1 MYLLGID
8 LGSSS
13 VKTSL
18 IDSSK
23 GNIIA
28 SSSHPEREM
37 QIMTP
42 EKGFAEQDPDT
53 WYYHLKMSLQLLMSK
68 AGVDKDDIIAAG
80 IAYQMH
86 GLVLVDKDMKVLR
99 PSIIWCDSR
108 AVTTGNKAFEEIG
121 KKKCLKQL
129 YNSPGNFTASKLR
142 WVKDNEPGIYEK
154 IRYIMLPGDFLAM
167 RLTGNISTTITGLS
181 EAVLWDFANGKP
193 AESVM
198 DYYGI
203 PGDMLPGIVPVFSNQ
218 GNILKSVAGDLGLSA
233 KTIIGYRAGDQ
244 PNNAFSLNALNPGQ
258 AAATAGTSGV
268 IYGVSESVK
277 PDDRTRVN
285 TFAHVNYS
293 IEKPVLGTLLCVNGT
308 GILYSWLRSNF
319 GGDISYDEMNELARK
334 IPPGSNGLQIYPF
347 GNGAERILDNRNPGA
362 RITNLDF
369 NIHNRSHMFRAAQ
382 EGIVYA
388 MNYGLHVMKDMGIEA
403 STINAGNANLFL
415 SPLFSKLLADV
426 TGSEIRLYDTDGAKG
441 AALGAGFGAGIYKNN
456 SELPAGLKV
465 LNNIAPDPASAEIY
479 RAKYAKWLEGLNII
493 PGAL

>member
-23 GNIIA
+23 GKVIA

-37 QIMTP
+37 QIMSP
-42 EKGFAEQDPDT
+42 EQGFAEQDPDT
-53 WYYHLKMSLQLLMSK
+53 WYYHLKMALSLLMSK
-68 AGVDKDDIIAAG
+68 SGVDKDDIIAAG

-129 YNSPGNFTASKLR
+129 YNSPGNFTASKLK
-142 WVKDNEPGIYEK
+142 WVKDNEPGIYEM

-167 RLTGNISTTITGLS
+167 RLTGNINTTITGLS
-181 EAVLWDFANGKP
+181 EAVLWDFVNGKP

-203 PGDMLPGIVPVFSNQ
+203 PEDIIPGIVPVFSNQ
-218 GNILKSVAGDLGLSA
+218 GNISKDVAVDLGLSK
-233 KTIIGYRAGDQ
+233 KTIVAYRAGDQ
-244 PNNAFSLNALNPGQ
+244 PNNAFSLNVLNPGQ

-293 IEKPVLGTLLCVNGT
+293 IENPVLGTLLCVNGT
-308 GILYSWLRSNF
+308 GILYSWLRSNY
-319 GGDISYDEMNELARK
+319 GGDISYDEMNVLAGK
-334 IPPGSNGLQIYPF
+334 IDPGSNGLQIYPF
-347 GNGAERILDNRNPGA
+347 GNGAERILDNRNTGA

-388 MNYGLHVMKDMGIEA
+388 MNYGLQVMKDMGIEA

-415 SPLFSKLLADV
+415 SPLFRSLLADV

-441 AALGAGFGAGIYKNN
+441 AALGAGYGAGIYKNI

-465 LNNIAPDPASAEIY
+465 LDKAAPDPASAKIY
-479 RAKYAKWLEGLNII
+479 REKYAKWLEGLNII
-493 PGAL
+493 HGSL